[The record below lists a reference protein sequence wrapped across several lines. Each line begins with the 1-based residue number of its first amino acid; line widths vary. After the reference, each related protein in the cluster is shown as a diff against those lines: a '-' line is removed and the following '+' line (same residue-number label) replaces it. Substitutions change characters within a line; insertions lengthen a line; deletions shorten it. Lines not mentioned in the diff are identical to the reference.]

1 MLSYVNYYHVE
12 KGNEQ
17 YEKIANSNI
26 MTSLKMIAGVD
37 NIEDLSNINLQEASE
52 KYLIEKVGL
61 TSDQV
66 KSIQNLLSE
75 KAEVEKAA

>member
-26 MTSLKMIAGVD
+26 MTSLKMIAEVD